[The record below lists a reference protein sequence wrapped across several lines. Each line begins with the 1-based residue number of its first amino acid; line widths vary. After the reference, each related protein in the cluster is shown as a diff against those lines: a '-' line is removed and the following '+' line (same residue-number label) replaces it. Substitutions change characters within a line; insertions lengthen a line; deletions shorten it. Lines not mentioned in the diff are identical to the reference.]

1 MQYTENQY
9 PFNNICIMQYTENQY
24 NICNNACICSTLQYN
39 ANSMYVYAVHYKV
52 QRQQYVCIWN
62 TCTDCTKQWLYRP
75 IYTVSYCTAK
85 RIDQTVALPWTD
97 STRQIVNRWMDWVYT
112 ESRTH
117 IYTSTKCY
125 IERYG
130 VEQWHWN
137 NGTLHRL
144 HASIQTEIKASSLDY
159 SRFK

>member
-1 MQYTENQY
+1 MYMQYTENQY

-85 RIDQTVALPWTD
+85 RIRLLLCPEPIRRVKSWIDEWIECTPSHAHTYIRLPSVILKGTEWNSDTETMAHCTD
-97 STRQIVNRWMDWVYT
+97 CMQV
-112 ESRTH
+112 
-117 IYTSTKCY
+117 
-125 IERYG
+125 
-130 VEQWHWN
+130 
-137 NGTLHRL
+137 
-144 HASIQTEIKASSLDY
+144 
-159 SRFK
+159 FKQK